1 MQVPLRTASTVE
13 AYVANKEWRSALL
26 PRCPLHPHGGCSLCR
41 HGSYRRLTTPG
52 VRIARWY
59 CPQSR
64 RTFSLLPDFL
74 AARLPGLLT
83 TIEEAVILADSARS
97 IEAAA
102 DELRGLDISLPS
114 AVRWLRRRIRAVRL
128 SIEAAVEM
136 SPQLMSCFMAEAT
149 SRRDF
154 SSILLRL
161 RADFAP
167 EVLARIPAPLGF
179 QCDRRRNGQLP
190 DRQHDMGP
198 DPGCDARYAATPKG
212 IQRTCSPFRL
222 ISQHLSHP
230 PPKTYFEFGRPID
243 V

>member
-1 MQVPLRTASTVE
+1 M
-13 AYVANKEWRSALL
+13 
-26 PRCPLHPHGGCSLCR
+26 
-41 HGSYRRLTTPG
+41 
-52 VRIARWY
+52 
-59 CPQSR
+59 
-64 RTFSLLPDFL
+64 
-74 AARLPGLLT
+74 
-83 TIEEAVILADSARS
+83 
-97 IEAAA
+97 EAAA

-128 SIEAAVEM
+128 SIEAAAET
-136 SPQLMSCFMAEAT
+136 SPQLMSCFTAEAT
-149 SRRDF
+149 SRPEP

-161 RADFAP
+161 RAQLAP